1 MAMAQRRRFDA
12 ESIGRAGA
20 LIATCTLVLTATF
33 LGLVALVSGEAAGLS
48 DRLPAYVLGMATA
61 FVGAV
66 LIAETQ
72 SLDGRTVIVGAG
84 GVALAAFV
92 VLTLGGEGLLHAVR
106 NPGALVTS
114 HLLFYFLAA
123 GMIATGFGYW
133 AINHWGELSIRS
145 RQSSFR
151 GG

>member
-20 LIATCTLVLTATF
+20 LIAGCTLVLTASF

-61 FVGAV
+61 FVGSV
-66 LIAETQ
+66 LLAETQ
-72 SLDGRTVIVGAG
+72 GLDGRTVIVGAG

-92 VLTLGGEGLLHAVR
+92 VLTLGGEGLLHAAK
-106 NPGALVTS
+106 NPGALLTS
-114 HLLFYFLAA
+114 HMLFYFLAA
-123 GMIATGFGYW
+123 GMIATGLGYW

-145 RQSSFR
+145 SKTGFGR
-151 GG
+151 G

>member
-1 MAMAQRRRFDA
+1 MAIARRRRFDV

-20 LIATCTLVLTATF
+20 LVAVCTLVLTASF
-33 LGLVALVSGEAAGLS
+33 VGLVALVSGQATGLS

-72 SLDGRTVIVGAG
+72 GFDGRTVIVGAG
-84 GVALAAFV
+84 VVALGTLV

-133 AINHWGELSIRS
+133 AINHWQELSIRS
-145 RQSSFR
+145 QKPSFGR
-151 GG
+151 

>member
-1 MAMAQRRRFDA
+1 MAMAQRQRLDA

-20 LIATCTLVLTATF
+20 LIAVCTLVLTATF
-33 LGLVALVSGEAAGLS
+33 LGLVALISGEAAGLS
-48 DRLPAYVLGMATA
+48 DRLPAYVVGMATA

-66 LIAETQ
+66 LIAEAEGF
-72 SLDGRTVIVGAG
+72 DGQTVIVGAG
-84 GVALAAFV
+84 AVALGTFV
-92 VLTLGGEGLLHAVR
+92 VLTLGGEGILHAIR

-133 AINHWGELSIRS
+133 AINHWGELSVRP
-145 RQSSFR
+145 RTGFGR
-151 GG
+151 